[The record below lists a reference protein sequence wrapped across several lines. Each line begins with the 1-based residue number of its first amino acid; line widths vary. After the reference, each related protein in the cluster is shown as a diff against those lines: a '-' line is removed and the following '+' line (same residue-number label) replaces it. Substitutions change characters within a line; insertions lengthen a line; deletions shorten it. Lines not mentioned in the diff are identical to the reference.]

1 MKINNLSFKYDNK
14 VVFNHLNLDLNEDR
28 IYLMAKSG
36 EGKTTLLRLIAGL
49 IKPDS
54 GYIDNEYKKIAMM
67 FQEDRLLKWLNVK
80 DNLMIIN
87 DDEDRV
93 NELLK
98 ICEVDGSLNIDE
110 LSGGMARRIAL
121 IRALLYD
128 GDLLLLDEPFS
139 GMDNKLKAKMAD
151 LILKNNNKIIASGH
165 DEKEAELLK
174 AKIVS
179 L

>member
-151 LILKNNNKIIASGH
+151 LILRSNEKIIASGH

>member
-174 AKIVS
+174 AKTIS

>member
-174 AKIVS
+174 AKIIS